1 MSINATRSEG
11 NTDRMN
17 GYLEGFVDGQKQ
29 GMEIMKI
36 KACQEFSTIL
46 ADICIEFADSEDDIK
61 EMETIFRKR
70 LEE

>member
-11 NTDRMN
+11 NVDKLS

-29 GMEIMKI
+29 GMEIMKM
-36 KACQEFSTIL
+36 KACREFSTIL
-46 ADICIEFADSEDDIK
+46 ADICPEFAESEDYIN
-61 EMETIFRKR
+61 EMEAIFRKR

>member
-17 GYLEGFVDGQKQ
+17 GYLEGYASGQKC
-29 GMEIMKI
+29 GSEIMKM
-36 KACQEFSTIL
+36 KACREFSKII
-46 ADICIEFADSEDDIK
+46 AEICPHFTKDDIDAL
-61 EMETIFRKR
+61 ENVFRKR

>member
-11 NTDRMN
+11 NTDKMN
-17 GYLEGFVDGQKQ
+17 GYLEGYANGQQ
-29 GMEIMKI
+29 RGMEIMKI

-46 ADICIEFADSEDDIK
+46 ADICIEFADSEDYINK
-61 EMETIFRKR
+61 MEAIFRKR

>member
-17 GYLEGFVDGQKQ
+17 GYLEGYASGQKC
-29 GMEIMKI
+29 GSEIMKM
-36 KACQEFSTIL
+36 KACHEFSTIL
-46 ADICIEFADSEDDIK
+46 ADICPEFADSEDYINK
-61 EMETIFRKR
+61 MEAIFRKR

>member
-17 GYLEGFVDGQKQ
+17 GYLEGYAAGIKSCK
-29 GMEIMKI
+29 EIMKM
-36 KACQEFSTIL
+36 KACREFSTIL
-46 ADICIEFADSEDDIK
+46 ADICPEFAESEDYINK
-61 EMETIFRKR
+61 MEAIFRKR

>member
-11 NTDRMN
+11 NTDKMY
-17 GYLEGFVDGQKQ
+17 GYLEGYANGYQR
-29 GMEIMKI
+29 GMKNMKM
-36 KACQEFSTIL
+36 KACREFSTIL

-61 EMETIFRKR
+61 EFETIFRKR

>member
-17 GYLEGFVDGQKQ
+17 GYLEGYASGQKC
-29 GMEIMKI
+29 GSEIMKM
-36 KACQEFSTIL
+36 KACREFSKIL
-46 ADICIEFADSEDDIK
+46 ADICIEFADSEDYIK
-61 EMETIFRKR
+61 EMEDVFRKR